1 MTAVRQVFIFCIGG
15 FVINGHY
22 YLISVKAVYNE
33 LHQTLMSINEQE
45 DLKWWK
51 NHQGP
56 GMPTD
61 WPKVEVCLTH
71 FLHKEGAIYGT
82 NNAADDITWTFDV
95 FILC

>member
-1 MTAVRQVFIFCIGG
+1 M
-15 FVINGHY
+15 
-22 YLISVKAVYNE
+22 YNE

-51 NHQGP
+51 NSHGP

-71 FLHKEGAIYGT
+71 FLHKEGAISKQQIMQCYRY
-82 NNAADDITWTFDV
+82 NPADDITWIFDV
-95 FILC
+95 LLLCRYVRIGSHL